1 MGGKEMTS
9 KVMKLATGCALL
21 VTTASGALAGSVT
34 QPGETVGVPAGAPAA
49 PGVYFV
55 NTLDWGCRNTAP
67 DSTCVG
73 VTIPVVEW
81 ATPWTFF
88 GGRLQFLTAAPAVEV
103 GVHHTNYLRGMY
115 NPLFGG
121 MLAWDLGNGF
131 NFSYFVGSY
140 FNVDTEVAWSD
151 TSLNQ
156 RFAFTYAKY
165 GWNLTANV
173 IWGIHKDSVTDRP
186 QLSPCPAPFALQGCN
201 PNFLNVDL
209 TATKE
214 FGKWQIGPV
223 AYYSTDLNSPLENYQ
238 RQRQLAV
245 GGLLGY
251 NFDGKVIL
259 QAYYTSEVFE
269 RNYGAADH
277 RLWTRVIVPL
287 WQEAPPAPTRMVG
300 RRG

>member
-1 MGGKEMTS
+1 MTC
-9 KVMKLATGCALL
+9 KVTKLAAAGALL
-21 VTTASGALAGSVT
+21 VCTTASAALAGSVT

-49 PGVYFV
+49 PGLYFI

-67 DSTCVG
+67 DGTCVG

-81 ATPWTFF
+81 ATPWTIF
-88 GGRLQFLTAAPAVEV
+88 GGRLQFLAATPAVEV

-140 FNVDTEVAWSD
+140 FDVHTEVAWSS

-173 IWGIHKDSVTDRP
+173 IWGIER
-186 QLSPCPAPFALQGCN
+186 
-201 PNFLNVDL
+201 
-209 TATKE
+209 
-214 FGKWQIGPV
+214 IG
-223 AYYSTDLNSPLENYQ
+223 
-238 RQRQLAV
+238 
-245 GGLLGY
+245 
-251 NFDGKVIL
+251 
-259 QAYYTSEVFE
+259 
-269 RNYGAADH
+269 RNYRPARPPSH
-277 RLWTRVIVPL
+277 CRVAI
-287 WQEAPPAPTRMVG
+287 QTS
-300 RRG
+300 